1 MKERGS
7 GLGQDDEFS
16 YRPAGFEV
24 PMVHLSRVTLLATGS
39 MGLDPNDIWL
49 YCFRTE
55 VELSMVNRTKTILDN
70 HELS

>member
-7 GLGQDDEFS
+7 GLGQDDELS

-24 PMVHLSRVTLLATGS
+24 PMVYLSRVTLLATGS

-49 YCFRTE
+49 HYFRT
-55 VELSMVNRTKTILDN
+55 NRSRVIYGKQD
-70 HELS
+70 